1 MEALVM
7 ENKMEVL
14 STVKVKNGSDLY
26 KLVDSLNRTLKDKDL
41 VFGLALDKENQDMA
55 VFTIYKS

>member
-1 MEALVM
+1 M